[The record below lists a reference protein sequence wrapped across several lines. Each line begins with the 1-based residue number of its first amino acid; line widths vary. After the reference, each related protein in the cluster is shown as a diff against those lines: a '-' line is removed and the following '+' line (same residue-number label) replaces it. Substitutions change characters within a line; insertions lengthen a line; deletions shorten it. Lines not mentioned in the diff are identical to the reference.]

1 MQTVLADR
9 ITVFIF
15 VVVLDVYNWC
25 KIYPI
30 ADSGQDRHEDA
41 SKERRNMYEGCS
53 KSFEPL
59 HEGVELG
66 PSYSLRILSHVYDE
80 D

>member
-9 ITVFIF
+9 IAVFIF

-41 SKERRNMYEGCS
+41 SEERKIMYVY
-53 KSFEPL
+53 KSA
-59 HEGVELG
+59 
-66 PSYSLRILSHVYDE
+66 
-80 D
+80 

>member
-25 KIYPI
+25 KIYSI

-41 SKERRNMYEGCS
+41 SEERKIMYVY
-53 KSFEPL
+53 KSA
-59 HEGVELG
+59 
-66 PSYSLRILSHVYDE
+66 
-80 D
+80 